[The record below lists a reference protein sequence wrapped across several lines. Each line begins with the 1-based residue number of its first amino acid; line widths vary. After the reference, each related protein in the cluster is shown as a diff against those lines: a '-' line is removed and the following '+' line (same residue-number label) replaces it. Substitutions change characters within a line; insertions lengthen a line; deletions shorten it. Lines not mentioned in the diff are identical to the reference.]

1 MSTHDSTPT
10 LPPELELDLF
20 DSYPEEVLECEWNPA
35 LQEVLR
41 LRARRLGYAEPQP
54 LHAYPYPPDPMV
66 LIDC

>member
-20 DSYPEEVLECEWNPA
+20 AGYPEEVLECEWNPA

-41 LRARRLGYAEPQP
+41 LRERRRGYTEPQS
-54 LHAYPYPPDPMV
+54 LHADAYPPDPMA